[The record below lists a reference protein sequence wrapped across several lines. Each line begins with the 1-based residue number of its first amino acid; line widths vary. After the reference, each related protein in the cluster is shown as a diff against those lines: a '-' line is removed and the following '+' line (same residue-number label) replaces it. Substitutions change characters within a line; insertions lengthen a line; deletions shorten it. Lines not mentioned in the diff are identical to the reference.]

1 MDEVTELGDMKER
14 LMMSML
20 PTRTAAG
27 GGGGGGGGGDGSEAI
42 AGGFATLEALNDEM
56 DEELDALMEKLGSV
70 KHQFSSL
77 EAQRRALQVRLRLYL
92 SLSPPP
98 SHPPL
103 SLSLSPCSCGE
114 WAIISAASQR
124 EFLNTRHFSL

>member
-20 PTRTAAG
+20 PTRTAVG

-56 DEELDALMEKLGSV
+56 DEV
-70 KHQFSSL
+70 
-77 EAQRRALQVRLRLYL
+77 
-92 SLSPPP
+92 
-98 SHPPL
+98 

-124 EFLNTRHFSL
+124 DFLNTRHFSL

>member
-77 EAQRRALQVRLRLYL
+77 EAQRRALQVRLRLYP
-92 SLSPPP
+92 SLPPPPSPPP
-98 SHPPL
+98 SRSRSRLVLVVNGP
-103 SLSLSPCSCGE
+103 S
-114 WAIISAASQR
+114 SQR
-124 EFLNTRHFSL
+124 HLSEIS